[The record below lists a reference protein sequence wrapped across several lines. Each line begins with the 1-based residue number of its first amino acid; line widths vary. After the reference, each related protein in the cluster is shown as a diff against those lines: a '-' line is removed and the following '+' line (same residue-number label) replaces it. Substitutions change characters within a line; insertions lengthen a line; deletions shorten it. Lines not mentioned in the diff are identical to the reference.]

1 MKLSKNKI
9 SGFMAVLTL
18 SSAIAFGQQRQE
30 QKSTVT
36 VLPPTP
42 TTPQQPAAPPQQP
55 VPAPQSAPA
64 ARPGQPTQP
73 GQATQPGQPAQ
84 PPAAAVP
91 PGCPPQAATQKKE
104 IKDQAEYN
112 TYVNALGQ
120 ANAATKAQTLEQF
133 LLQYPNTVVKDD
145 ALEALMGAYQQANDA
160 AKMQDAANRLLQVNP
175 NAVRA
180 LALMAF
186 TKRAAIEGT
195 PNPATVQHDSQQ
207 LLQYGQKGLAALQC
221 FAKPAGTPDAEFET
235 QKSQMATIFN
245 GAAGSGALNL
255 KDFANAQKYFT
266 QAVQLDPNS
275 LNDVYG
281 AALAYLTPPVNAT
294 PQTYN
299 PIGLW
304 YAARAV
310 ALGKGNVQLDKYGHY
325 KYLKYHG
332 ADPADDHWKEL
343 VAQAASQTA
352 PPAGFT
358 VPPAPTPAQQAKK
371 LIDTK
376 DPKTMDFADLETI
389 FGNADPADSQNLLA
403 KIKGQPMQ
411 PFAAVVIQATP
422 TQLSV
427 AATQDAIEQK
437 RADVIVNMVAP
448 IPAKLLPKVGS
459 QTGLTGSVDSFTV
472 GQVANPT
479 DPNAIKPVV
488 ITMTEGKL
496 VRTAPEPAT
505 KKAPAKK
512 GRSTRR

>member
-9 SGFMAVLTL
+9 SGLLAVVTL
-18 SSAIAFGQQRQE
+18 AGAMAFGQQKQE
-30 QKSTVT
+30 QKSTIT
-36 VLPPTP
+36 VLPPTA
-42 TTPQQPAAPPQQP
+42 TTPQQPAQPPQQP
-55 VPAPQSAPA
+55 APAPQAAPA
-64 ARPGQPTQP
+64 A
-73 GQATQPGQPAQ
+73 QPGQPAQ
-84 PPAAAVP
+84 PGQAAQPAQPAAPALP

-120 ANAATKAQTLEQF
+120 ANPGTKAQTLEQF

-160 AKMQDAANRLLQVNP
+160 NKMQDAANRLLQVNP

-180 LALMAF
+180 LALMAY

-195 PNPATVQHDSQQ
+195 PNPATIQQDSQQ
-207 LLQYGQKGLAALQC
+207 LLQYGQKGVAALQC

-235 QKSQMATIFN
+235 QKKQMGAIFN
-245 GAAGSGALNL
+245 GAAGSGALNQ

-281 AALAYLTPPVNAT
+281 AALAYLTPPVGGT

-310 ALGKGNVQLDKYGHY
+310 ALGKGNLQLDKYGHY

-332 ADPADDHWKEL
+332 ADAADDHWKEL
-343 VAQAASQTA
+343 VAQAANEPA

-358 VPPAPTPAQQAKK
+358 VPPAPTPAQQAAK
-371 LIDTK
+371 LAQTK
-376 DPKTMDFADLETI
+376 DPKTMDFADLETV
-389 FGNADPADSQNLLA
+389 FGNAEPAVSQQVLTA
-403 KIKGQPMQ
+403 IKGQPMQ
-411 PFAAVVIQATP
+411 PFAAVVIAATP

-437 RADVIVNMVAP
+437 RADVIVTMVAP
-448 IPAKLLPKVGS
+448 IPAKLLPKVGA

-472 GQVANPT
+472 GQAATPN
-479 DPNAIKPVV
+479 DPNAMKPVV
-488 ITMTEGKL
+488 ITMTDGKL
-496 VRTAPEPAT
+496 VRTAPEPAP
-505 KKAPAKK
+505 KKTPAK
-512 GRSTRR
+512 RSTRRK

>member
-1 MKLSKNKI
+1 MKLSTNMSKI
-9 SGFMAVLTL
+9 SGFMVVLAL
-18 SSAIAFGQQRQE
+18 SSVIAFGQQKQE
-30 QKSTVT
+30 QKSTIT

-42 TTPQQPAAPPQQP
+42 NTPKQPAPPQQP
-55 VPAPQSAPA
+55 APA
-64 ARPGQPTQP
+64 AQP
-73 GQATQPGQPAQ
+73 AGQPAQ
-84 PPAAAVP
+84 PAAAAVP
-91 PGCPPQAATQKKE
+91 PGCPPQPATQKKE

-120 ANAATKAQTLEQF
+120 ANPGTKAQTLEQF

-160 AKMQDAANRLLQVNP
+160 NKMQDAANRLLQVNP

-180 LALMAF
+180 LALMAY
-186 TKRAAIEGT
+186 TKRAFIEGT
-195 PNPATVQHDSQQ
+195 PNAATIQQDSQQ
-207 LLQYGQKGLAALQC
+207 LLKYGQQGLTALQC
-221 FAKPAGTPDAEFET
+221 FPKPAGTSEVEFET
-235 QKSQMATIFN
+235 QKKQMAAIFN
-245 GAAGSGALNL
+245 GAAGSGALNQ

-266 QAVQLDPNS
+266 EAVQLDPNS

-281 AALAYLTPPVNAT
+281 AALAYLTPPIGGNPPA
-294 PQTYN
+294 YN
-299 PIGLW
+299 PTGLW

-332 ADPADDHWKEL
+332 ADPADDHWKDL
-343 VAQAASQTA
+343 VAQAATQTA

-358 VPPAPTPAQQAKK
+358 VPPAPTPAQQAQK

-376 DPKTMDFADLETI
+376 PANTMDFADLETV
-389 FGNADPADSQNLLA
+389 FGNAEPAASQKLLA
-403 KIKGQPMQ
+403 SIKGQPIQ
-411 PFAAVVIQATP
+411 PFAAVVMQASP

-437 RADVIVNMVAP
+437 RADVIVNMVAA

-459 QTGLTGSVDSFTV
+459 QTGLTGSVESFTV
-472 GQVANPT
+472 GQAANPN
-479 DPNAIKPVV
+479 DPNAVKPVV

-496 VRTAPEPAT
+496 VRTAPEPAP
-505 KKAPAKK
+505 KKAPAHK
-512 GRSTRR
+512 GHATARHK